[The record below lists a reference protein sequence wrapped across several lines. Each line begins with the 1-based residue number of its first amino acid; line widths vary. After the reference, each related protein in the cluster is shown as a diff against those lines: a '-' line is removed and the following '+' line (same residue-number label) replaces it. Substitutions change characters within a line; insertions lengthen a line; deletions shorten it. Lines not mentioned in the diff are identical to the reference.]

1 MKTLSLSHARRAWCA
16 WRAGLLTA
24 LALTAAAA
32 PPARAASIEGQH
44 FDDAI
49 QLAHAP
55 LKLNGVGL
63 RGVSFLRAFAAG
75 LYVEQ
80 PATEAAPLLA
90 APGPKRLSI
99 KMLMDAPVSL
109 FVTAITNGV
118 RKNTTPDEQAA
129 MADRVA
135 AFQANVGA
143 VGQVHVGDAI
153 DLDYVPGTGLEFS
166 FNGQRRGQ
174 AIPGDDLY
182 RAILKM
188 FIGERAVD
196 KRLRQGLLAGGVA
209 HPVEPPPAS
218 RP

>member
-1 MKTLSLSHARRAWCA
+1 MTVLFSRAW
-16 WRAGLLTA
+16 RGSLLIA
-24 LALTAAAA
+24 LAVAAAA
-32 PPARAASIEGQH
+32 ARPARAASIEGQH

-63 RGVSFLRAFAAG
+63 RGASFLHAFAAG

-80 PATEAAPLLA
+80 PATDAGSLLA
-90 APGPKRLSI
+90 AGGPKRLSI

-153 DLDYVPGTGLEFS
+153 DLDYVPGKGLLFS
-166 FNGQRRGQ
+166 FNGQPRGQ

-196 KRLRQGLLAGGVA
+196 KRLRQGLLAGGAA
-209 HPVEPPPAS
+209 HAADPTQPAEPAS